1 MKDGLDNF
9 QQALEAS
16 PCGILVVSRRGAIL
30 LVNRAIE
37 RDFGYERRELLG
49 KRFDL
54 LMPERFRQTHHD
66 TYLPRLFAD
75 PKRRVLGEQTDLW
88 GLRKDGVEIP
98 LDIELSPIEFGGELC
113 MLAAIMDLTE
123 RKALEREKQKM
134 EQEAQSAQRL
144 ESLGVLAGGVAH
156 EFNNLL
162 QVISFH
168 ADLAL
173 PLLPPDSPAR
183 ADLQQIQGTVQKA
196 AQLSSQ
202 MLAYAGKRS
211 FVVERIDLNRVVGE
225 MLELLEALISKEAA
239 LTFSATPGL
248 SPIQAEPAQV
258 QQVIT
263 NLVKNAAEAM
273 DNGEGTITI
282 STSALRVDD
291 ANSPSE
297 EHDAPV
303 AGEYVV
309 LEVADTGRGMN
320 DATLSR
326 IFEPFFST
334 DPDARGLGLAAVLG
348 LVRAHHGYVKV
359 ASQPREGS
367 VFRVLFPAVQ
377 GAARSDRVRRRDSL
391 PDGLARGTVLLIDDE
406 EAIRFAGRRML
417 EALGFRV
424 LTAADGAEGLERY
437 RRNGN
442 EIDCVLLDLTMPGLS
457 GRDVFTE
464 LRSIRPDVQVVIA
477 SGYGAEEITRRFEGD
492 EPAGVIQ
499 KPYGRKDLAHALRA
513 VPGPQK

>member
-1 MKDGLDNF
+1 
-9 QQALEAS
+9 
-16 PCGILVVSRRGAIL
+16 
-30 LVNRAIE
+30 
-37 RDFGYERRELLG
+37 
-49 KRFDL
+49 
-54 LMPERFRQTHHD
+54 MPERFRRTHRD
-66 TYLPRLFAD
+66 TYLPRLFAA
-75 PKRRVLGEQTDLW
+75 PEKRVLGQQADLW
-88 GLRKDGVEIP
+88 GLRNDGVEIP
-98 LDIELSPIEFGGELC
+98 LDIELSPIDFDGDGC
-113 MLAAIMDLTE
+113 MLAAIIDLTE
-123 RKALEREKQKM
+123 RRALEREKQKM
-134 EQEAQSAQRL
+134 EQEAQAAQRL

-183 ADLQQIQGTVQKA
+183 ADLRQIQGTVQKA

-211 FVVERIDLNRVVGE
+211 FVVERLDLNRVVGE
-225 MLELLEALISKEAA
+225 MLELLEALISKEAT

-248 SPIQAEPAQV
+248 SPIDAEPAQV

-263 NLVKNAAEAM
+263 NLVKNATEAM
-273 DNGEGTITI
+273 DHGEGTITI
-282 STSALRVDD
+282 STSTLTVD
-291 ANSPSE
+291 ASNSPSG
-297 EHDAPV
+297 EHDAPSP
-303 AGEYVV
+303 GEYVV

-334 DPDARGLGLAAVLG
+334 NPDARGLGLAAVLG

-391 PDGLARGTVLLIDDE
+391 PDGLVRGTVLLIDDE
-406 EAIRFAGRRML
+406 QAIRTAGRRML

-424 LTAADGAEGLERY
+424 LTAADGAEGVKQYQRH
-437 RRNGN
+437 GH

-457 GRDVFTE
+457 GPEVFSE
-464 LRSIRPDVQVVIA
+464 LRSIRPDVQVIIA
-477 SGYGAEEITRRFEGD
+477 SGYGAEEITRRFEGND
-492 EPAGVIQ
+492 PAGLIQ
-499 KPYGRKDLAHALRA
+499 KPYGREDLAHALRA
-513 VPGPQK
+513 IPGPQE